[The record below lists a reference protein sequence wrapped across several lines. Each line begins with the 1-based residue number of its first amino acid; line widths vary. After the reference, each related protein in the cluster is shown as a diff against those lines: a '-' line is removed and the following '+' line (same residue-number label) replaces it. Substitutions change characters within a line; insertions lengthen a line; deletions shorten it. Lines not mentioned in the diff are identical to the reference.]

1 MFMFKMNMHGDGSGC
16 DLMMWIQLS
25 GKLQTVWIIFYHV
38 KHMEGWTTFAFY
50 VYDILYCKVMTIVI
64 CDMQFKVME
73 AQCITWQKLNKVMV
87 KNGVHN
93 PNFKGFMANIVQVN
107 WNAVWIVYGSGDPN
121 ELMVDRK
128 WTCFF
133 HWSQSLDIHT
143 K

>member
-1 MFMFKMNMHGDGSGC
+1 
-16 DLMMWIQLS
+16 
-25 GKLQTVWIIFYHV
+25 
-38 KHMEGWTTFAFY
+38 
-50 VYDILYCKVMTIVI
+50 
-64 CDMQFKVME
+64 
-73 AQCITWQKLNKVMV
+73 VMV